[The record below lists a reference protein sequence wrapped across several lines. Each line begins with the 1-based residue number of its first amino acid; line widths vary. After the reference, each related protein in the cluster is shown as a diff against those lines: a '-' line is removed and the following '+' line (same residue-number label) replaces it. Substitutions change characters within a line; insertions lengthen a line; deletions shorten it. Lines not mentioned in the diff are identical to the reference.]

1 MITDKEAV
9 EEPIPPRT
17 EAKEIRRIQAEG
29 QASLTEEET
38 PISKDA
44 VRREKE
50 DRSTEL
56 RKFYWLLFSL
66 LPPLSVLWL
75 LLSIL
80 GVIRQRRRM

>member
-17 EAKEIRRIQAEG
+17 EAKEIRPIQAEG

-44 VRREKE
+44 VRREEE

-56 RKFYWLLFSL
+56 RRFYWLLFSL

-80 GVIRQRRRM
+80 GVIGQKRPM

>member
-44 VRREKE
+44 VRREEE

-56 RKFYWLLFSL
+56 RRFYWRLFSL

-80 GVIRQRRRM
+80 GVIGQKRPM

>member
-1 MITDKEAV
+1 MITDKEV
-9 EEPIPPRT
+9 GEEPIPPRT
-17 EAKEIRRIQAEG
+17 EAKEIRLLQAKG

-38 PISKDA
+38 PISKGMG
-44 VRREKE
+44 RREEE

-56 RKFYWLLFSL
+56 QRFYWLLFSL

-80 GVIRQRRRM
+80 GVIRQRRQM

>member
-44 VRREKE
+44 VRREEE

-56 RKFYWLLFSL
+56 RRFYWLLFSL

-80 GVIRQRRRM
+80 GVIRQRRPM

>member
-44 VRREKE
+44 VRREEE

-56 RKFYWLLFSL
+56 RRFYWLLFSL

-80 GVIRQRRRM
+80 GVIGQKRPM